1 MMEPITPGEILVE
14 EHLEP
19 MGISE
24 RAMADAIGVDP
35 KIIDE
40 IVSGQQ
46 AITPA
51 MSVKFGV
58 FFGQSA
64 EFWHGI
70 QIECDARA
78 LTKADKPG

>member
-1 MMEPITPGEILVE
+1 
-14 EHLEP
+14 